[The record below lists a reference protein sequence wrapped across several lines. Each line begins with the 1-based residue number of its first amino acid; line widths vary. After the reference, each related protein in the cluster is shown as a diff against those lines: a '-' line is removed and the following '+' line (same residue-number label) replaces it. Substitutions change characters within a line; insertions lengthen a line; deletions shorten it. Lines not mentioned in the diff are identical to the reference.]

1 MTITLDIPEE
11 IERDILSMDDALL
24 RRKLME
30 TTAVEAYR
38 DRKISSADVGR
49 MLGFES
55 RWETINFLSQFKAYP
70 NYNEEDL
77 EKDRANL
84 EKLLGKPPK

>member
-1 MTITLDIPEE
+1 MTINLDIPDE
-11 IERDILSMDDALL
+11 IERDILSMDSATLQ
-24 RRKLME
+24 RKLLE

>member
-38 DRKISSADVGR
+38 DHKISSADVGR

-55 RWETINFLSQFKAYP
+55 RWETINFLSQFNAYP
-70 NYNEEDL
+70 NYDLEDL
-77 EKDRANL
+77 EEDRATL
-84 EKLLGKPPK
+84 ERILGKPPK